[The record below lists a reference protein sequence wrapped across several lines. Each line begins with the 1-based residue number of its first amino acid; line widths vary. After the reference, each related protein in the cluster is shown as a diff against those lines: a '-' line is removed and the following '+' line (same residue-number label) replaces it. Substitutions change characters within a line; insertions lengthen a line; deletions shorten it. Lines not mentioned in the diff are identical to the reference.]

1 MINTLIY
8 WYTSTS
14 KVLIVM
20 CLLFLAHLSAAQVES
35 EPIIGLDK
43 GIALVPSAK
52 DELAPKENTE
62 LRIAD
67 LVNADSQA
75 EQIITDEQAI
85 EIAKKEAKNPP
96 QIQPE
101 PELTRYGKKKRA
113 SELRRTVYVIEPFAN
128 MRTGPGR
135 AYPIRHV
142 LEQNEKAIILKKRTN
157 WLKVKTRKDHV
168 GWVRAS
174 QFQASFS
181 EQGQAIEFQQPV
193 KQAFLDR
200 KIEVGL
206 LGGTLDSASSLTYF
220 ASYHFTPNISGEIQ
234 LAESFGN
241 FSTRKVI
248 SARLTHQMYP
258 SWIVS
263 PMFSLGAG
271 IVKTSP
277 DANLA
282 QSQDREDNMLSV
294 GAGFIT
300 KISRRFFVRI
310 EYENNVVLTTR
321 ETNEEVEQWKA
332 GFGVYF

>member
-1 MINTLIY
+1 MINTLINLY
-8 WYTSTS
+8 ASTS
-14 KVLIVM
+14 KAFMVVCI
-20 CLLFLAHLSAAQVES
+20 LFMAHHGFAQEEG
-35 EPIIGLDK
+35 EPIIELDT
-43 GIALVPSAK
+43 GTSLVPSA
-52 DELAPKENTE
+52 DA
-62 LRIAD
+62 RIAD
-67 LVNADSQA
+67 LVDTDASSGENKQVVDGL
-75 EQIITDEQAI
+75 ITDEQAI
-85 EIAKKEAKNPP
+85 EIARQEVVNPP
-96 QIQPE
+96 ETE
-101 PELTRYGKKKRA
+101 PEAEPKLTRYQKKKRA
-113 SELRRTVYVIEPFAN
+113 SALRRTVYLIEPFSN

-135 AYPIRHV
+135 AYPIKHV
-142 LEQNEKAIILKKRTN
+142 LERNEKAIVLKKRTN

-174 QFQASFS
+174 QFKASFS
-181 EQGQAIEFQQPV
+181 EQGGAIVFQQPA
-193 KQAFLDR
+193 KQAFIDR

-206 LGGTLDSASSLTYF
+206 LGGTLDNASSLTYF
-220 ASYHFTPNISGEIQ
+220 AAYHFTPNISGEIQ
-234 LAESFGN
+234 LAESFGS
-241 FSTRKVI
+241 FSTRKVM

-263 PMFSLGAG
+263 PMFSLGTG
-271 IVKTSP
+271 IIKTSP

-294 GAGFIT
+294 GAGLIT